1 MESLSKMTRALV
13 TVLGPL
19 FEVAFPPAVSARE
32 KISLNAILRPPMM
45 GEFLTLLPAFGA
57 LSPTGLPCLVSIGG
71 DEPSP
76 VVTCCAEAGLLLTE
90 EKGRRMADAGGERGT
105 GKKGEKKNCC
115 WDVK

>member
-57 LSPTGLPCLVSIGG
+57 LLVLRITRPYTMK
-71 DEPSP
+71 ENKPMLLQYVTVRAMPS
-76 VVTCCAEAGLLLTE
+76 TWQILTLQLC
-90 EKGRRMADAGGERGT
+90 RHI
-105 GKKGEKKNCC
+105 
-115 WDVK
+115 